1 MSTISLVLAVASVLG
16 FVSSYT
22 MGWSSDVLLA
32 LAIGV
37 MATRVIYGRKAVP

>member
-22 MGWSSDVLLA
+22 MGWSSAVLLA
-32 LAIGV
+32 LSVAV
-37 MATRVIYGRKAVP
+37 MAARVLCGRKPIS